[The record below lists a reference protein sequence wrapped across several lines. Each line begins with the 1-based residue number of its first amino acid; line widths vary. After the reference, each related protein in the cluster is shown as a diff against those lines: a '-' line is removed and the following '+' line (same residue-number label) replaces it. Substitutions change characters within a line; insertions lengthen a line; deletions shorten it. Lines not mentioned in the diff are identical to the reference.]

1 LWQVLARKYK
11 MSDSGEYRSN
21 SNEVPDS
28 SVPDADEYRV
38 TGRTVPN
45 NLPLF
50 LTSVWQCESTEQ
62 ADAILDGSQ
71 PGFVYQ
77 RESHPNANQFAK
89 VCRTLHNARH
99 ATVTSSGMAALSL
112 AVLSQ
117 LEHGDHV
124 VVCNRLYGR
133 SVTLLG
139 SELQRLGIQHSLVD
153 SCDLPAV
160 EDAMTDNTRLMVAET
175 ISNPMLR
182 IADIKALAEI
192 SHAHDAQLLID
203 NTFATP
209 IVCQPMELGADLVLE
224 SVSKFMNGHGDIML
238 GMLVGNHDN
247 WERVESVNSTWGLAS
262 SPLDCWLACRG
273 VATLALRIRQAC
285 DSALTVADYLNEHE
299 AVERVVYPGLESHD
313 DFQLAQRQF
322 IQGSGHV
329 VTFQVTGGRV
339 AADQV
344 VASPA
349 IAFCP
354 SLGDVTTTLSHPL
367 STSHRGL
374 SLEQQQQLG
383 INDATIRLSVG
394 IEETDSILERLQIA
408 LGR

>member
-1 LWQVLARKYK
+1 
-11 MSDSGEYRSN
+11 MSDSDECRSN

-28 SVPDADEYRV
+28 SVPVVDEYSEI
-38 TGRTVPN
+38 GQTVPN

-62 ADAILDGSQ
+62 ADAILAGEQS
-71 PGFVYQ
+71 GFVYQ
-77 RESHPNANQFAK
+77 RESHPNAKQFAK
-89 VCRTLHNARH
+89 ACRTLHHAQH
-99 ATVTSSGMAALSL
+99 ATITSSGMAALSL

-117 LEHGDHV
+117 LAQGDHV
-124 VVCNRLYGR
+124 VVCNRLYGC
-133 SVTLLG
+133 SIALLG
-139 SELQRLGIQHSLVD
+139 SELQRLGIEHSLVD
-153 SCDLPAV
+153 SCDLQAV
-160 EDAMTDNTRLMVAET
+160 EDAMTDNTRLVVVET

-182 IADIKALAEI
+182 IANITVLAEI
-192 SHAHDAQLLID
+192 AHGRAAQLLVD

-209 IVCQPMELGADLVLE
+209 MVCQPLELGADLVLE

-238 GMLVGNHDN
+238 GMLAGNHDN

-262 SPLDCWLACRG
+262 SPLECWLACRG
-273 VATLALRIRQAC
+273 VATLSLRINRAC
-285 DSALTVADYLNEHE
+285 ASAIKVAEYLNQHD
-299 AVERVVYPGLESHD
+299 AVAQVVYPGLESHE

-322 IQGSGHV
+322 VQGSGHV
-329 VTFQVTGGRV
+329 VTFQMAAGRA

-344 VASPA
+344 VSSPA
-349 IAFCP
+349 LAFCP

-383 INDATIRLSVG
+383 INGATIRLSVG
-394 IEETDSILERLQIA
+394 IEESDVILERLQLA
-408 LGR
+408 LER

>member
-1 LWQVLARKYK
+1 

-21 SNEVPDS
+21 SNEVPAS
-28 SVPDADEYRV
+28 SVPDVDEYRA
-38 TGRTVPN
+38 TGQTVPN

-71 PGFVYQ
+71 SGFVYQ

-89 VCRTLHNARH
+89 VCRTLHKARH

-133 SVTLLG
+133 SITLLG

-153 SCDLPAV
+153 SCDLQAV
-160 EDAMTDNTRLMVAET
+160 EDAMTGNTRLVVAET

-182 IADIKALAEI
+182 IADIKALADI
-192 SHAHDAQLLID
+192 AHAHDAQLLID

-238 GMLVGNHDN
+238 GMLAGNHDN

-273 VATLALRIRQAC
+273 VATLALRINRAC
-285 DSALTVADYLNEHE
+285 DSALSVAKYLNEHD

-313 DFQLAQRQF
+313 DFRLAQRQF

-383 INDATIRLSVG
+383 INGATIRLSVG
-394 IEETDSILERLQIA
+394 IEESDSILEQLQIA
-408 LGR
+408 LER

>member
-1 LWQVLARKYK
+1 
-11 MSDSGEYRSN
+11 MSDSDKCRSN
-21 SNEVPDS
+21 SNEAPDS
-28 SVPDADEYRV
+28 SVPDVDEYR
-38 TGRTVPN
+38 TMGQTVPN

-50 LTSVWQCESTEQ
+50 LTSVWQCESTDQ
-62 ADAILDGSQ
+62 ADAILDGVQS
-71 PGFVYQ
+71 GFVYQ
-77 RESHPNANQFAK
+77 RESHPNASQFAK
-89 VCRTLHNARH
+89 VCRTLHKAKH
-99 ATVTSSGMAALSL
+99 ATITSSGMAALSL

-117 LEHGDHV
+117 LEQGDHV

-133 SVTLLG
+133 SIALLS
-139 SELQRLGIQHSLVD
+139 SELQRLAIQHSLVD
-153 SCDLPAV
+153 SCDLQAV
-160 EDAMTDNTRLMVAET
+160 EDAMADNTRLIVAET

-192 SHAHDAQLLID
+192 AHARDAQLLID

-209 IVCQPMELGADLVLE
+209 IVCQPTELGADLVLE

-238 GMLVGNHDN
+238 GMLAGNHDN

-262 SPLDCWLACRG
+262 SPLECWLACRG
-273 VATLALRIRQAC
+273 VATLALRISRAC
-285 DSALTVADYLNEHE
+285 ESALTVAEYLNTHD
-299 AVERVVYPGLESHD
+299 AVERVVYPGLELHD

-329 VTFQVTGGRV
+329 VTFQMTGGRA

-349 IAFCP
+349 LAFCP

-374 SLEQQQQLG
+374 SREQQHQLG
-383 INDATIRLSVG
+383 VNGGTIRLSVG
-394 IEETDSILERLQIA
+394 IEESDSILERLQLA
-408 LGR
+408 LER

>member
-1 LWQVLARKYK
+1 MQVLRLRIAFHIRHIL
-11 MSDSGEYRSN
+11 
-21 SNEVPDS
+21 PDCH
-28 SVPDADEYRV
+28 D
-38 TGRTVPN
+38 
-45 NLPLF
+45 F
-50 LTSVWQCESTEQ
+50 LSTYWQCESTEQ

-71 PGFVYQ
+71 SGFVYQ

-238 GMLVGNHDN
+238 GMLAGNHDN

-285 DSALTVADYLNEHE
+285 DSALTVADYLNEHD

-383 INDATIRLSVG
+383 INGATIRLSVG

>member
-1 LWQVLARKYK
+1 LQLFARKYK
-11 MSDSGEYRSN
+11 MSDSDKWRSK

-28 SVPDADEYRV
+28 SVPDVGEYRA
-38 TGRTVPN
+38 TGQTVPN

-62 ADAILDGSQ
+62 ADAILDGAQS
-71 PGFVYQ
+71 GFVYQ

-89 VCRTLHNARH
+89 ACRTLHKAKH

-117 LEHGDHV
+117 LEQGDHV

-133 SVTLLG
+133 SIVLLG
-139 SELQRLGIQHSLVD
+139 GELQRLGIQHSLVD
-153 SCDLPAV
+153 SCDLQAV
-160 EDAMTDNTRLMVAET
+160 EDAMTDNTRLIVAET
-175 ISNPMLR
+175 ISNPILR

-192 SHAHDAQLLID
+192 AHSGDAQLLVD

-209 IVCQPMELGADLVLE
+209 IVCQPLELGADLVLE

-238 GMLVGNHDN
+238 GMLAGNHDD

-262 SPLDCWLACRG
+262 SPLECWLACRG
-273 VATLALRIRQAC
+273 VATLALRISRAC
-285 DSALTVADYLNEHE
+285 ESALTVAEYLTEHD

-329 VTFQVTGGRV
+329 VTFQMTGGRT

-344 VASPA
+344 MASPA
-349 IAFCP
+349 LAFCP
-354 SLGDVTTTLSHPL
+354 SLGDVTTTISHPL

-383 INDATIRLSVG
+383 VNGATIRLSVG
-394 IEETDSILERLQIA
+394 IEESDSILERLQMA
-408 LGR
+408 LER

>member
-1 LWQVLARKYK
+1 
-11 MSDSGEYRSN
+11 MSDSDKCCSN

-28 SVPDADEYRV
+28 SVPDADEYRAI
-38 TGRTVPN
+38 GQTVPN

-62 ADAILDGSQ
+62 ADAILDGAQ

-77 RESHPNANQFAK
+77 RESHPNASQFAK

-117 LEHGDHV
+117 LAAGDHV

-133 SVTLLG
+133 SIALLG
-139 SELQRLGIQHSLVD
+139 SELMRLGIHHTLVD
-153 SCDLPAV
+153 SSDLPAV
-160 EDAMTDNTRLMVAET
+160 ADVMTDNTRLMVAET

-192 SHAHDAQLLID
+192 AHARDAQLLID

-209 IVCQPMELGADLVLE
+209 VVCKPLELGADLVLE

-238 GMLVGNHDN
+238 GMLAGNHSN

-262 SPLDCWLACRG
+262 SPLECWLACRG
-273 VATLALRIRQAC
+273 VATLALRISRAC
-285 DSALTVADYLNEHE
+285 ESALTVAEYLDAHD

-313 DFQLAQRQF
+313 DFQLAQQQF
-322 IQGSGHV
+322 IRGSGHV
-329 VTFQVTGGRV
+329 VTFQMAGGR
-339 AADQV
+339 AEADQV

-349 IAFCP
+349 LAFCP

-383 INDATIRLSVG
+383 INGATIRLSVG
-394 IEETDSILERLQIA
+394 IEESDSIIERLQMAIE
-408 LGR
+408 R